1 MFRIL
6 VADDEDFI
14 RRGII
19 AILKRNLPSET
30 EPCFLE
36 ASDGYEAFR
45 QTDTMPVELVITD
58 IRMPGAS
65 GLDFIKK
72 LRTIHPDTPVIVIS
86 GYEDFKYAQKAIS
99 LGVCSYITKPVNKQE
114 LIDLVL
120 HIIGE
125 SQKAIRRQTESV
137 QKNIANKEIEKEL
150 KESLFL
156 QYFTCTEC
164 EQISTLT
171 RKLQKM
177 GISFHGTLFVCVC
190 VQYNLTHPMEFL
202 DFAIVNIFQE
212 SLASIEEFHYLGDAK
227 TSENTLTFLIS
238 GDETSRFL
246 SKLKQTLLIICQ
258 RLIDYYHCAI
268 FMGVGHP
275 IYDTLSIYRSY
286 QTALE
291 AANFKLFHKEYLV
304 QLYSETH
311 KGDAL
316 FPKQI
321 DELTKAIRNLDKL
334 QIAHAF
340 HTFFTPP
347 CTRQKLSILTE
358 AYERFVKT
366 FTNYLAPY
374 EPLSKE
380 IRTPAPLS
388 TFFGMSMLHQEIF
401 SCLDAYEQMKATRD
415 AGPSNQRLLADI
427 KLYVHEHLADALDLT
442 AVAELFDKSPS
453 YISLLFKKGM
463 QKGFNEY
470 VTEERVRLAK
480 EYLKDCSIPI
490 NEVSL
495 HCGYVNAKYFSVVF
509 KKVTGETP
517 RDYRFRCERGRG

>member
-19 AILKRNLPSET
+19 AILKRNLPSEI
-30 EPCFLE
+30 ELCFLE

-45 QTDTMPVELVITD
+45 QTDMTPVELVITD

-65 GLDFIKK
+65 GLDFIKQ

-86 GYEDFKYAQKAIS
+86 GYEDFKYAQKAIQ
-99 LGVCSYITKPVNKQE
+99 LGVRSYITKPVNKQE

-120 HIIGE
+120 HIIKE
-125 SQKAIRRQTESV
+125 SQKAIRRQSESV

-156 QYFTCTEC
+156 QYFTCAES
-164 EQISTLT
+164 EPSYTLM

-177 GISFHGTLFVCVC
+177 GVSFHATLFVCVC
-190 VQYNLTHPMEFL
+190 VQYSLTHPMEFL
-202 DFAIVNIFQE
+202 DFAILNIFQE
-212 SLASIEEFHYLGDAK
+212 SLSSVEELHYLGDAK
-227 TSENTLTFLIS
+227 TSDNTLTLLIS
-238 GDETSRFL
+238 GDETSGFL
-246 SKLKQTLLIICQ
+246 TKLKQTLFTICQ
-258 RLIDYYHCAI
+258 RLIEYYHCEI

-275 IYDTLSIYRSY
+275 VYDTLSIYRSY
-286 QTALE
+286 ETALK
-291 AANFKLFHKEYLV
+291 AANFKIFHKEHLI
-304 QLYSETH
+304 QLYSETD
-311 KGDAL
+311 KGEPL
-316 FPKQI
+316 PPKQI

-366 FTNYLAPY
+366 FTNHLAPY
-374 EPLSKE
+374 HPLSKK
-380 IRTPAPLS
+380 ISAPAAFS
-388 TFFGMSMLHQEIF
+388 TFFGMSMLNQEIF

-470 VTEERVRLAK
+470 VTEERIRLAK

-517 RDYRFRCERGRG
+517 RDYRFRCERER